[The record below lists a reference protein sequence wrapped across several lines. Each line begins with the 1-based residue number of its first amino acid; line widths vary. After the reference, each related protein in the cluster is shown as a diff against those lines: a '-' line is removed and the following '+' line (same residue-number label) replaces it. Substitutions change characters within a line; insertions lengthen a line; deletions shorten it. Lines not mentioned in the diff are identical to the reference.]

1 MAEDIAALNTDN
13 IVASIDAGQLSP
25 GTHEVELVLDLDD
38 NLYHE
43 PVRVQVT
50 VSVEIADDPVPDE
63 PDTGEEPV
71 DEPTEEGDVPQQ

>member
-25 GTHEVELVLDLDD
+25 GTHELELVLDLDD

-50 VSVEIADDPVPDE
+50 VSEEIADNPVTDE

-71 DEPTEEGDVPQQ
+71 DEPTEEGDLPQQ